1 MKSPERNADEITE
14 SIFRLIEQGD
24 HDRESRFRMVS
35 AVVQSALS
43 GGRRETLEEAV
54 SKIDRIAWSAP
65 TATSEWALREAT
77 KVIVCEIRSLSE
89 DKEGG

>member
-1 MKSPERNADEITE
+1 MKSPEQTADEITE

-43 GGRRETLEEAV
+43 GVRRETLEEAAKV
-54 SKIDRIAWSAP
+54 AETPVEDDDRIDRQVRWDV
-65 TATSEWALREAT
+65 ATQ
-77 KVIVCEIRSLSE
+77 IRSLSE

>member
-1 MKSPERNADEITE
+1 MKSPEQTADEITE

-43 GGRRETLEEAV
+43 GVRRETLEEAAKV
-54 SKIDRIAWSAP
+54 AETEAEFRGEGDGEIWIASKIAHS
-65 TATSEWALREAT
+65 
-77 KVIVCEIRSLSE
+77 IRSLSRNE
-89 DKEGG
+89 D

>member
-1 MKSPERNADEITE
+1 MKSSEQTADEITD

-43 GGRRETLEEAV
+43 GVRRETLEEAAKV
-54 SKIDRIAWSAP
+54 AETPVEDDDRIDRQVRWDV
-65 TATSEWALREAT
+65 ATQ
-77 KVIVCEIRSLSE
+77 IRSLSE